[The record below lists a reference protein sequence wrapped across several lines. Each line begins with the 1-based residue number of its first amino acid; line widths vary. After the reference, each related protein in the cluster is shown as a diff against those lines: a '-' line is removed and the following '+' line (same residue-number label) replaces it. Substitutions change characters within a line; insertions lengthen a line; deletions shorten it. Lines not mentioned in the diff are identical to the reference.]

1 VSEGKTSNREL
12 DQTNEQGEHDM
23 MIKVSDLTPEELA
36 FYNSIQVKRTWG
48 AFEAFWAKLGEV
60 AYLTEKRDNIQ
71 AEINKIRA
79 EFVKVGRKPGYSPKA
94 AAAAKRAETPQTAQM
109 AVTPQYS
116 GANTEAA

>member
-1 VSEGKTSNREL
+1 
-12 DQTNEQGEHDM
+12 M

-48 AFEAFWAKLGEV
+48 AFCEVWRDLADV
-60 AYLTEKRDNIQ
+60 AYIDEKIANLQSKRN
-71 AEINKIRA
+71 EYRA
-79 EFVKVGRKPGYSPKA
+79 KVIKVGRKPGYSPKA